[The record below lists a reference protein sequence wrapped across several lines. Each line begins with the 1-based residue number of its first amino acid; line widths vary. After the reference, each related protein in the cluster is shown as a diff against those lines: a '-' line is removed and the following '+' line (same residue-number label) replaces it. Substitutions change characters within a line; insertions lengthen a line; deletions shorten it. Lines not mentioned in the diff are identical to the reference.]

1 MIKIMKKKAK
11 KTKKKIVK
19 KRKPV
24 SKEEGIRKTKVRVI
38 GIGGGGGSIV
48 SEIVSRI
55 KKADFVVANTD
66 IKALNSI
73 RNAKRFQFGQN
84 TTRGLGTGMNVE
96 IGEAAVEEDK
106 DRIKK
111 LFEGQDICI
120 IVSCLGGGAGSAASP
135 LFAKISKKMDC
146 ITYGIFTMP
155 FQFEGDRKME
165 IAEKA
170 LEKIKPH
177 LNAFS
182 VIPNERIFTIID
194 KNTALKEA
202 LSAINQRL
210 AKNLEGLIEMIYLPG
225 LINIDFADLKTV
237 LSGRGKLSYLSSIE
251 LSEQQREEA
260 VKKVISSPLYTYTIK
275 GAKGVIYN
283 IVGAKNLQLTE
294 VSKLSEIIAGSV
306 NKKAKIIF
314 GISQSEKY
322 PNKIKVTLLA
332 TGCATKGVLPKKPR
346 AIKKIFKKPEPV
358 VEEKIE
364 EKPII
369 KKRKRVIK
377 KKPVKK
383 TIKKKPIKKKP
394 IKKKPIEK
402 KPEPVVK
409 EDSSDVKLRRNALQV
424 KKVVEEEERELMEK
438 ENAWETPAIFRRKK

>member
-1 MIKIMKKKAK
+1 MKK
-11 KTKKKIVK
+11 KTKKTKKTVVK
-19 KRKPV
+19 KKPV
-24 SKEEGIRKTKVRVI
+24 VKEEEGIRKTRVRVI

-66 IKALNSI
+66 VKALNSI

-106 DRIKK
+106 DRVKK

-135 LFAKISKKMDC
+135 LFAKISKNMDC

-155 FQFEGDRKME
+155 FKFEGDRKME
-165 IAEKA
+165 IAEQA
-170 LEKIKPH
+170 LAKIKPH

-237 LSGRGKLSYLSSIE
+237 LSGKGKLSYLSTVE

-283 IVGAKNLQLTE
+283 IVGAKNLQLSE
-294 VSKLSEIIAGSV
+294 VSKLSKIISDSV

-314 GISQSEKY
+314 GISQSEKS

-332 TGCATKGVLPKKPR
+332 TGCAVKGVLPKKPR
-346 AIKKIFKKPEPV
+346 AIKRIFKKPEIV
-358 VEEKIE
+358 EEEKIE
-364 EKPII
+364 KKPVKK
-369 KKRKRVIK
+369 KKRKTFVK

-383 TIKKKPIKKKP
+383 KPKKKVVKKKPKKK
-394 IKKKPIEK
+394 IIEEKPVEKPVIE
-402 KPEPVVK
+402 

-424 KKVVEEEERELMEK
+424 KKVVEQEERELMEK
-438 ENAWETPAIFRRKK
+438 ENVWETPAIFRRKK